1 MGRKKTFINVERNA
15 HNGSL
20 ILTGYRVDP
29 DATSQEYL
37 DARSYT
43 QVYYGYT
50 VEEAKR
56 KFRAYVKHEE
66 DQREWYSVRR
76 GTTYRSQQP
85 TVHIRFGSGILSDP
99 IEYV

>member
-29 DATSQEYL
+29 DVEDETYWSIRDYK
-37 DARSYT
+37 

-50 VEEAKR
+50 IEEAKR

-66 DQREWYSVRR
+66 DQREWYSERR

-85 TVHIRFGSGILSDP
+85 TVHIRTGSGILSDP
-99 IEYV
+99 IDYV